1 MGIRKFNQKIARV
14 SVSAI
19 LMSTILAGCN
29 TNYDTDIQNNEEVT
43 RKQDSSVQ
51 NQSEEEKSNKPQ
63 TGGINVDKS
72 SDLELQEMITS
83 EVSKFQTFVF
93 NDTESDVVIEY
104 NLYIPESYDKTK
116 TYPLVM
122 FIPDSS
128 LVDKGLEASLTQ
140 GWGGLIWTTDSEQ
153 AKHESFVLV
162 PTYTGGVTNDSVNS
176 KMHSIVNDSYQ
187 TSDDV
192 DATVR
197 LVKSIC
203 DTYSINTDKIYATGQ
218 SMGCMTS
225 MYLNANYP
233 DLFAASIFV
242 GGQWDTDVL
251 LELKDDKFFY
261 IVAEGDVKASE
272 GMNLL
277 KEAYDQNGV
286 EYGYIMLDAKDSYD
300 VQNAKV
306 NELLSNNNTINF
318 IMFEKGSVL
327 LEGITVSN
335 EHMYSFDYAYKLE
348 SVRNWLFEQS
358 K

>member
-1 MGIRKFNQKIARV
+1 MNIRKFNQKIAMV
-14 SVSAI
+14 AVFVI
-19 LMSTILAGCN
+19 LMSTMLVGCN
-29 TNYDTDIQNNEEVT
+29 TNSDTNIQDKEEVT
-43 RKQDSSVQ
+43 PQQDNSVQ
-51 NQSEEEKSNKPQ
+51 NQGEEERSNKPQ
-63 TGGINVDKS
+63 TGRINVNKS
-72 SDLELQEMITS
+72 SDMELQEMITS

-104 NLYIPESYDKTK
+104 NLYIPESYDETK

-128 LVDKGLEASLTQ
+128 LVDKGLEASLIQ
-140 GWGGLIWTTDSEQ
+140 GWGGLIWATDLEQ

-162 PTYTGGVTNDSVNS
+162 PTYTGGITNDSVNS
-176 KMHSIVNDSYQ
+176 KMRSIVNDSYQ

-197 LVKSIC
+197 LVESIC

-233 DLFAASIFV
+233 ELFAASIFV

-277 KEAYDQNGV
+277 KEAYNQNGV

-300 VQNAKV
+300 AQNAKV
-306 NELLSNNNTINF
+306 NELLSNNNAINF
-318 IMFEKGSVL
+318 VMFEKDSVVP
-327 LEGITVSN
+327 EGMSIGN

-348 SVRNWLFEQS
+348 SVRDWLFEQS

>member
-1 MGIRKFNQKIARV
+1 MSIRKFNQKITIV
-14 SVSAI
+14 VVSAI
-19 LMSTILAGCN
+19 LMSTMLVGCN
-29 TNYDTDIQNNEEVT
+29 TKSNTDTQNKEEVT
-43 RKQDSSVQ
+43 PKQDSSVQ
-51 NQSEEEKSNKPQ
+51 NQSEGESSNKTQPD
-63 TGGINVDKS
+63 GMNVDKS
-72 SDLELQEMITS
+72 SDVELKKMISS
-83 EVSKFQTFVF
+83 EVSKFKTFVF
-93 NDTESDVVIEY
+93 NDTKSDVVIEY
-104 NLYIPESYDKTK
+104 NLYIPESYDETK

-140 GWGGLIWTTDSEQ
+140 GWGGLIWATDSEQ

-162 PTYTGGVTNDSVNS
+162 PTYTGGITNDSENS
-176 KMHSIVNDSYQ
+176 KMRSIVNDNYQ

-192 DATVR
+192 DATAR
-197 LVKSIC
+197 LVESIC

-272 GMNLL
+272 GMNSL
-277 KEAYDQNGV
+277 KKAYDKNGV
-286 EYGYIMLDAKDSYD
+286 KYGYIMLNAKDSYD
-300 VQNAKV
+300 VQNEKV
-306 NELLSNNNTINF
+306 NELLSKNNAINF
-318 IMFEKGSVL
+318 IMFEKGSVIP
-327 LEGITVSN
+327 EGITVEN

-348 SVRNWLFEQS
+348 SVRDWLFEQS